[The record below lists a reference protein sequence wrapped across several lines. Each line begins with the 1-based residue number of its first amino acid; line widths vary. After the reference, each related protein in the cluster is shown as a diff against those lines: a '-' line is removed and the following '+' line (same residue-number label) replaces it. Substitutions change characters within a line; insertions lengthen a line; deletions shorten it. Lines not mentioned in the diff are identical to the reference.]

1 MTRSGRRGVFA
12 YIVRRVLA
20 TIPVMAVVALFVF
33 SLLYLSPGDPA
44 VIIAGDTATLED
56 IARIREKLGLDQP
69 AYIQFGTWV
78 WGLLHGDLGI
88 SIFTNLPVSKL
99 IAQRV
104 EPTIALTIST
114 LVVSVLAAIPMGVLA
129 AWKAGSWVDRVV
141 MAFAVVG
148 FSVPVFVLAYLL
160 IYVFAI
166 SADLLPVQGFVSIRD
181 GFVPFLSHIAMPSI
195 ALAMVYAALIARMT
209 RASMLDVLAQ
219 DYIRTAQA
227 KGLAN
232 DKVLIGHALKNA
244 AVPIV
249 TIIGIGV
256 ALLISGVV
264 VTETVF
270 AIPGLGRLT
279 VDAILRRDYPIIQ
292 GIILIFSAAYVLIN
306 LLVDLSYTLID
317 PRIRY

>member
-1 MTRSGRRGVFA
+1 M
-12 YIVRRVLA
+12 
-20 TIPVMAVVALFVF
+20 P
-33 SLLYLSPGDPA
+33 
-44 VIIAGDTATLED
+44 TL
-56 IARIREKLGLDQP
+56 
-69 AYIQFGTWV
+69 
-78 WGLLHGDLGI
+78 
-88 SIFTNLPVSKL
+88 
-99 IAQRV
+99 
-104 EPTIALTIST
+104 
-114 LVVSVLAAIPMGVLA
+114 
-129 AWKAGSWVDRVV
+129 
-141 MAFAVVG
+141 
-148 FSVPVFVLAYLL
+148 
-160 IYVFAI
+160 
-166 SADLLPVQGFVSIRD
+166 
-181 GFVPFLSHIAMPSI
+181 
-195 ALAMVYAALIARMT
+195 ALAMVFTALIARMT

-249 TIIGIGV
+249 TIIGIGI

-292 GIILIFSAAYVLIN
+292 GMILIFSAAYVLVN
-306 LLVDLSYTLID
+306 LMVDLSYTFLD

>member
-1 MTRSGRRGVFA
+1 MFA
-12 YIVRRVLA
+12 YIVRRILA
-20 TIPVMAVVALFVF
+20 TIPVMAVVAVFVF
-33 SLLYLSPGDPA
+33 ALLYLSPGDPA
-44 VIIAGDTATLED
+44 AIIAGDTATVDD
-56 IARIREKLGLDQP
+56 IVRIRAKLGLDQLV
-69 AYIQFGTWV
+69 YIQFGGWV
-78 WGLLHGDLGI
+78 WRLLHGDLGI

-99 IAQRV
+99 VEQRL
-104 EPTIALTIST
+104 EPTVALTITT
-114 LVVSVLAAIPMGVLA
+114 LIVSVLAAIPMGVLA
-129 AWKAGSWVDRVV
+129 AWKAGSWIDRLV
-141 MAFAVVG
+141 MVFAVLG
-148 FSVPVFVLAYLL
+148 FSVPVFVLAYML
-160 IYVFAI
+160 IFVFAI
-166 SADLLPVQGFVSIRD
+166 WADLLPVQGYVSITA
-181 GFVPFLSHIAMPSI
+181 GFWPFLSHIILPST
-195 ALAMVYAALIARMT
+195 ALGMVFAALIARIT

-227 KGLAN
+227 KGLSSE
-232 DKVLIGHALKNA
+232 KVLIGHALKNA

-256 ALLISGVV
+256 ALLIGGVV

-292 GIILIFSAAYVLIN
+292 GIILIFSAAYVLVN

>member
-1 MTRSGRRGVFA
+1 MFA
-12 YIVRRVLA
+12 YIVRRILA
-20 TIPVMAVVALFVF
+20 TIPVMAVVAIFVF
-33 SLLYLSPGDPA
+33 ALLYLSPGDPA
-44 VIIAGDTATLED
+44 AIIAGDTATVED
-56 IARIREKLGLDQP
+56 ILRIRAKLGLDRP
-69 AYIQFGTWV
+69 VYIQFGTWV
-78 WGLLHGDLGI
+78 WGLLQGDLGI
-88 SIFTNLPVSKL
+88 SIFTNLPVAKL
-99 IAQRV
+99 IQQRL
-104 EPTIALTIST
+104 EPTVALTVAT
-114 LVVSVLAAIPMGVLA
+114 LIVSVMAAVPMGVLA
-129 AWKAGSWVDRVV
+129 AWKAGSWIDRVAMV
-141 MAFAVVG
+141 FAVLG

-166 SADLLPVQGFVSIRD
+166 WADVLPVQGYVSITS
-181 GFVPFLSHIAMPSI
+181 GLWPFLSHIILPSA
-195 ALAMVYAALIARMT
+195 ALGMVYAALIARIT
-209 RASMLDVLAQ
+209 RTSMLDVLAQ

-232 DKVLIGHALKNA
+232 EQVLIGHALKNA

-292 GIILIFSAAYVLIN
+292 GIILIFSGAYVMIN

>member
-1 MTRSGRRGVFA
+1 MFA
-12 YIVRRVLA
+12 YIVRRILA

-33 SLLYLSPGDPA
+33 ALLYLSPGDPA
-44 VIIAGDTATLED
+44 AIIAGDTATVED
-56 IARIREKLGLDQP
+56 IVRIRAKLGLDQP
-69 AYIQFGTWV
+69 VYIQFGGWV
-78 WGLLHGDLGI
+78 WRLLQGDLGI

-99 IAQRV
+99 IEQRL
-104 EPTIALTIST
+104 EPTVALTIAT
-114 LVVSVLAAIPMGVLA
+114 LIVSICVSIPMGVVA
-129 AWKAGSWVDRVV
+129 AWKAGSWIDRAV
-141 MAFAVVG
+141 MVFAVLG
-148 FSVPVFVLAYLL
+148 FSTPIFVLAYLL

-166 SADLLPVQGFVSIRD
+166 EADVLPVQGYVSITN
-181 GFVPFLSHIAMPSI
+181 GFWPFLSHIILPSA
-195 ALAMVYAALIARMT
+195 ALGMVFSALIARIT

-227 KGLAN
+227 KGL
-232 DKVLIGHALKNA
+232 DTERVLIGHALKNA
-244 AVPIV
+244 AIPIV

-256 ALLISGVV
+256 ALLIGGVV

-292 GIILIFSAAYVLIN
+292 GIILIFSAAYVLVN
-306 LLVDLSYTLID
+306 LLVDLSYTLFD

>member
-1 MTRSGRRGVFA
+1 MFA
-12 YIVRRVLA
+12 YIVRRILA

-33 SLLYLSPGDPA
+33 SLLHLSPGDPA

-56 IARIREKLGLDQP
+56 IARIRAKLGLDQP
-69 AYIQFGTWV
+69 FFIQFGTWV

-88 SIFTNLPVSKL
+88 SIFTNLPVSTL
-99 IAQRV
+99 IKQRI

-114 LVVSVLAAIPMGVLA
+114 LVVSILAAIPMGVLA
-129 AWKAGSWVDRVV
+129 AWKAGSWIDRVV
-141 MAFAVVG
+141 MVFAVLG

-160 IYVFAI
+160 IYLFAI
-166 SADLLPVQGFVSIRD
+166 STDLLPVQGFVSIRD
-181 GFVPFLSHIAMPSI
+181 GLGPFLSHIAMPSL
-195 ALAMVYAALIARMT
+195 ALGMVFTALIARMT

-219 DYIRTAQA
+219 DYIRTAHA
-227 KGLAN
+227 KGLSN

-244 AVPIV
+244 AVPVV
-249 TIIGIGV
+249 TIIGTGV
-256 ALLISGVV
+256 ALLISGAI

-292 GIILIFSAAYVLIN
+292 GIILIFSAAYVLVN
-306 LLVDLSYTLID
+306 LLVDLSYTLFD

>member
-1 MTRSGRRGVFA
+1 MFA
-12 YIVRRVLA
+12 YIVRRTLA
-20 TIPVMAVVALFVF
+20 TIPVMAVVAIFVF
-33 SLLYLSPGDPA
+33 ALLYLSPGDPA
-44 VIIAGDTATLED
+44 AIIAGDTATVED
-56 IARIREKLGLDQP
+56 IVRIRAKLGLDEP
-69 AYIQFGTWV
+69 VYIQFGSWV
-78 WGLLHGDLGI
+78 WRLLQGDLGI

-99 IAQRV
+99 IEQRL
-104 EPTIALTIST
+104 EPTVALTITT
-114 LVVSVLAAIPMGVLA
+114 LIISVLAAIPMGVLA
-129 AWKAGSWVDRVV
+129 AWKAGSWIDRVV
-141 MAFAVVG
+141 MVFAVLG
-148 FSVPVFVLAYLL
+148 FSVPIFVLAYML
-160 IYVFAI
+160 IFVFAI
-166 SADLLPVQGFVSIRD
+166 WADLLPVQGYVSITS
-181 GFVPFLSHIAMPSI
+181 GFWPFLSHMILPSA
-195 ALAMVYAALIARMT
+195 ALGMVFAALIARIT

-227 KGLAN
+227 KGLGSQQ
-232 DKVLIGHALKNA
+232 VLIGHALKNA

-256 ALLISGVV
+256 ALLIGGVV

-292 GIILIFSAAYVLIN
+292 GIILIFSGAYVLIN

>member
-1 MTRSGRRGVFA
+1 VFA
-12 YIVRRVLA
+12 YIVRRILA
-20 TIPVMAVVALFVF
+20 TIPVMAVVAVFVF
-33 SLLYLSPGDPA
+33 ALLYLSPGDPA
-44 VIIAGDTATLED
+44 AIIAGDTATVDD
-56 IARIREKLGLDQP
+56 ILRIRAKLGLDQP
-69 AYIQFGTWV
+69 VYIQFGEWV
-78 WGLLHGDLGI
+78 WRLMHGDLGI
-88 SIFTNLPVSKL
+88 SIFTNLPVAKL
-99 IAQRV
+99 IQQRL
-104 EPTIALTIST
+104 EPTVALSIAT
-114 LVVSVLAAIPMGVLA
+114 LIVSIAVAIPMGVLA
-129 AWKAGSWVDRVV
+129 AWKAGSWIDRVV
-141 MAFAVVG
+141 MVFAVLG
-148 FSVPVFVLAYLL
+148 FSVPVFVLAYIL
-160 IYVFAI
+160 IFVFAI
-166 SADLLPVQGFVSIRD
+166 WADLLPVQGYVSITS
-181 GFVPFLSHIAMPSI
+181 GVWPFLSHIILPSA
-195 ALAMVYAALIARMT
+195 ALGMIFAALIARIT

-232 DKVLIGHALKNA
+232 QQVLIGHALKNA

-256 ALLISGVV
+256 ALLIGGVV

-292 GIILIFSAAYVLIN
+292 GIILVFSGAYVLVN